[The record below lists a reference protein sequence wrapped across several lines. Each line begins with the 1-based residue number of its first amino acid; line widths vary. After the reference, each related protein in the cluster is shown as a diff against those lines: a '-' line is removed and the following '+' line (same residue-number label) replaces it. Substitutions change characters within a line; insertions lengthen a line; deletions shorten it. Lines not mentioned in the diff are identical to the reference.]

1 MSSVASLSSGS
12 IAHVA
17 GDHLS
22 DDHERVLKQID
33 IYKIKA
39 DHQRQR
45 LAGLREQIVQ
55 HNLRHVRRATGG
67 GSAIDISFRESQLE
81 TEKHLC
87 VDRLN
92 KKLVALNAQISRNK
106 ELRRQIDERR
116 QERCRHDAVYT
127 ALEHGMRKNAETM
140 AAVLERG
147 KQTLSREAKAVGE
160 LEALNKQLEENKRGL
175 RLEQDQLNKL
185 LQQIQPDNKEEE
197 VKSVLHKRM
206 SRPSASLACLNAL
219 AEDSQEGKDQELG
232 DDEAFKRAVELTG
245 IDDVDVLIERLVDKE
260 NVHFGLF
267 HRINE
272 IEVEAAK
279 NDARIAAVTQELAR
293 VRLNSDSQHQ
303 KERRSLEEK
312 RRRLEAELREVAART
327 EAQVLCW
334 TKVRAEIEVVHDAL
348 GLSVHADLIGSDGI
362 TENNVMQ
369 YLAAIENKASEVLTS
384 LHGDDEDPSAGGGG
398 IPASSPA
405 TRAPTTTLTLELPAT
420 AEEHS
425 ASDNDDDDDDGE
437 RPFSFGEL
445 KKNLEQRLDVREH
458 GGVT

>member
-12 IAHVA
+12 IAHVT

-160 LEALNKQLEENKRGL
+160 LEALNKQLEENKR
-175 RLEQDQLNKL
+175 
-185 LQQIQPDNKEEE
+185 
-197 VKSVLHKRM
+197 
-206 SRPSASLACLNAL
+206 
-219 AEDSQEGKDQELG
+219 
-232 DDEAFKRAVELTG
+232 
-245 IDDVDVLIERLVDKE
+245 
-260 NVHFGLF
+260 
-267 HRINE
+267 
-272 IEVEAAK
+272 
-279 NDARIAAVTQELAR
+279 
-293 VRLNSDSQHQ
+293 
-303 KERRSLEEK
+303 
-312 RRRLEAELREVAART
+312 
-327 EAQVLCW
+327 
-334 TKVRAEIEVVHDAL
+334 
-348 GLSVHADLIGSDGI
+348 
-362 TENNVMQ
+362 
-369 YLAAIENKASEVLTS
+369 
-384 LHGDDEDPSAGGGG
+384 
-398 IPASSPA
+398 
-405 TRAPTTTLTLELPAT
+405 
-420 AEEHS
+420 
-425 ASDNDDDDDDGE
+425 
-437 RPFSFGEL
+437 
-445 KKNLEQRLDVREH
+445 
-458 GGVT
+458 